1 MSFRA
6 TLHPSIETALDR
18 QRRKNRVGHPAESVR
33 PDRDGNF
40 RDCCRRETGSKRPR
54 RPWPRRKNIRLLQV
68 SSDETFALHF
78 SLRFLR
84 EQDRHVWPWVPTPE
98 NAFRLGRSI
107 PRQWHSDV
115 LPAPSRHSLAHY
127 P

>member
-84 EQDRHVWPWVPTPE
+84 EQDRHVWPCAPTTE
-98 NAFRLGRSI
+98 NAFRLGRLF
-107 PRQWHSDV
+107 PRQSDREV
-115 LPAPSRHSLAHY
+115 LIAPSRLYFDHK